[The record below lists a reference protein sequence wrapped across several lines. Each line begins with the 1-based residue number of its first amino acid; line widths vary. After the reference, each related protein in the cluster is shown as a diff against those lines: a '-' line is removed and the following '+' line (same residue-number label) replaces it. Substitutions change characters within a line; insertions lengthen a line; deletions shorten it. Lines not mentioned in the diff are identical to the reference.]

1 MNFNAWGLDS
11 SLCILKGCANILRRR
26 PQRQS
31 SSNSDK
37 LYSCIFTLWD
47 PALYVISC
55 SLLRIN
61 PELRSSKMI
70 MRINEK
76 AFFVWYVCAK
86 VDCNSASYKSARGE
100 TRITMKTVNLSCEL
114 ITL

>member
-1 MNFNAWGLDS
+1 MYTKGL
-11 SLCILKGCANILRRR
+11 CQYFTKATTEA
-26 PQRQS
+26 S